1 MLILAVLL
9 NVWGQLHTLFRRY
22 IRPGISC
29 YRRRG
34 RFNEFIE
41 SDTDKAWIKF
51 TSAISISLRPN
62 AARETSDRNSSAT
75 NFANLAEERRASD
88 FKDHF
93 EEAKRRLRDG
103 GGGGKRGARELKS
116 ENCLERQVRGSRA

>member
-51 TSAISISLRPN
+51 TSAISISLRPK
-62 AARETSDRNSSAT
+62 AAREISELYLISLAHTCFIFFSFTCNFEVLRHFFKVQKERKKRKGGISGGEGETERAGGVDR
-75 NFANLAEERRASD
+75 LWD
-88 FKDHF
+88 
-93 EEAKRRLRDG
+93 
-103 GGGGKRGARELKS
+103 
-116 ENCLERQVRGSRA
+116 

>member
-51 TSAISISLRPN
+51 TSAISISLRPK
-62 AARETSDRNSSAT
+62 AAREISDLILRCYPNEKTVMPTSDLVRHCV
-75 NFANLAEERRASD
+75 SD
-88 FKDHF
+88 
-93 EEAKRRLRDG
+93 EMMNA
-103 GGGGKRGARELKS
+103 GGKDGLDYVSNIELFT
-116 ENCLERQVRGSRA
+116 